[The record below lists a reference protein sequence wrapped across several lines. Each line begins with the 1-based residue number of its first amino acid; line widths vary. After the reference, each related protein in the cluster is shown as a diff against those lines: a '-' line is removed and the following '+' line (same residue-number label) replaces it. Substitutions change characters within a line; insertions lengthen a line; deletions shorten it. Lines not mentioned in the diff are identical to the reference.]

1 MGKRASTTVAPA
13 ENDDDDGNGMQVR
26 NDRNDA
32 RDKGKGKM
40 KMGMEDEM
48 HVSASGVMRRL
59 STPRALIPAKM
70 KKNGSTNTA
79 AIAAAVEGSGG
90 KHKKVDA
97 SAYNNKNNEPRAS
110 TQLTH
115 AQKLTH
121 TGKASGE
128 VVFQDGFGVDIGG
141 EAGGEA
147 GSDRGSGLAGPRQR
161 SRLEGDVASANAA
174 SSSRS
179 RSKGWKAG
187 EMEESNIEPSLS
199 HASKR
204 ISNLAASDTAASTE
218 GAKKSKFTPKPT
230 NEAKL
235 PARAL
240 NRNSGAKASAQEP
253 LLPGQRGMD
262 SSPAQA
268 KPETGKGSKAEAQS
282 NRKSNVA
289 SSPPSTNKQTSS
301 GKASTPSIGDV
312 ISALL
317 ESPQSRVPA
326 KRKSD
331 FASSKV
337 PRVKKQAM
345 RATATPDVEV
355 EDGESTPSTPISG
368 EMVPDMGISRSASD
382 VQAQAQ
388 AQAPLQSRSASSTAS
403 VTATAPTST
412 ITANT
417 APDGSRPCDECR
429 KKKTACNRLQPCSS
443 CVRSSLACT
452 YVNPPILG
460 RSKLGSGSGTG
471 SGRGRGSGR
480 KSNSGRRRGI
490 VGGGDG
496 GSGGDSSG
504 SASLAPPVP
513 PSHVRPSAL
522 PARPSH
528 VSSSAEAAGARNI
541 LDATFTPP
549 ASNTTNSNT
558 IQQHPSTSPLNIDPK
573 LIKKTVLDMDSL
585 LPSLPD
591 PAESSTTAV
600 SHQVAQSTS
609 SGHPNEQSGSRAVEP
624 TSSAPAPS
632 TFSQAA
638 GLDTRIPPTSSSSS
652 RTASISM
659 TDYTNV
665 DFGVIATGLL
675 DGTISVPEVTRF
687 APGLFQ
693 EGRVAHDEIQRILQ
707 SRPTSETNPQF
718 QIGPALGTPQRGQQA
733 PPPIKATESAHTPR
747 LVNPSHPAQRM
758 ISNVIANGPK
768 FGTFGPPV
776 LPRHPASFYADTA
789 PTPAPVPSHHAPPA
803 APRLMPPAETD
814 KAPRRRPAARPK
826 VSSQV
831 QKLKKPTIDPKFT
844 LKRATPSGSPLG
856 PISCR
861 DVDKF
866 IHYLIIMNEIPFP
879 ETFNWDECDDG
890 TTKILRKWQD
900 VYSSITRFDR
910 YSASNGD
917 DIGRLIAARA
927 IDEKKEF
934 ILPAIKVYMES
945 MANLAYEEIKKA
957 PEKDFL
963 GHKYDWDDSSA
974 DPGPGLNWRH
984 VCLLE
989 QAFFLSAK
997 EGIEA
1002 IVQFNKN
1009 NPVPH
1014 GQGAEQVTAMKK
1026 YLKSLKP
1033 PGDTAAGP
1041 SGGSGNMFEGAS
1053 NAIETPPSPPHFC
1066 GFGYFVGKKKTGER
1080 ARVPSKEEVAVSLGY
1095 EIDYDMFGVGNNRA
1109 EKIVAESPP
1118 PRQRFDGD
1126 FFEFPPSFEEGLLN
1140 RNNPDGRDSV
1150 VERDSPFVP
1159 GGVDAMLF
1167 DAARVDEDLDFSQFL
1182 HMDRFD

>member
-1 MGKRASTTVAPA
+1 MGKRASTKAVPA

-26 NDRNDA
+26 NGRNDA

-48 HVSASGVMRRL
+48 HVSASSVTRRL
-59 STPRALIPAKM
+59 STPQVLIPAKM
-70 KKNGSTNTA
+70 KEHSSTTTA
-79 AIAAAVEGSGG
+79 ATVAAVEGSES

-97 SAYNNKNNEPRAS
+97 RAHKNKNNEPRAS

-128 VVFQDGFGVDIGG
+128 VAFQDGFDVDVGG
-141 EAGGEA
+141 EARGEA

-161 SRLEGDVASANAA
+161 SKLEGDVASANAA
-174 SSSRS
+174 PSSRS
-179 RSKGWKAG
+179 RFKGSKAG
-187 EMEESNIEPSLS
+187 AMEESNIEPALS

-204 ISNLAASDTAASTE
+204 ISNLVASDTSASAE
-218 GAKKSKFTPKPT
+218 GATKSKVTPKPV
-230 NEAKL
+230 NEAKV
-235 PARAL
+235 PARASK
-240 NRNSGAKASAQEP
+240 RSSGAKASAQEP
-253 LLPGQRGMD
+253 LLSGQKGMN

-268 KPETGKGSKAEAQS
+268 KPETGKGSKAGPQS

-289 SSPPSTNKQTSS
+289 SSPPSTGNQTSS
-301 GKASTPSIGDV
+301 GKASAPSLGDV

-331 FASSKV
+331 VVSSKV

-345 RATATPDVEV
+345 KATVTPDVEV
-355 EDGESTPSTPISG
+355 EDGGSTPSTPISG
-368 EMVPDMGISRSASD
+368 ATVPDMGMSRSASD

-388 AQAPLQSRSASSTAS
+388 AQAPPQSISASSTAS

-412 ITANT
+412 NAANT

-443 CVRSSLACT
+443 CAKSSLACT
-452 YVNPPILG
+452 YVNPPLPPG
-460 RSKLGSGSGTG
+460 SKLGSGSG
-471 SGRGRGSGR
+471 SGRDRGGR
-480 KSNSGRRRGI
+480 KSNGGRRRGI
-490 VGGGDG
+490 VDGGGG
-496 GSGGDSSG
+496 GSSTAPSAPTVSS
-504 SASLAPPVP
+504 
-513 PSHVRPSAL
+513 SHVRPSVL

-528 VSSSAEAAGARNI
+528 VLSTAEAAGARNI
-541 LDATFTPP
+541 LDATSTPP
-549 ASNTTNSNT
+549 ATNTTNSNT
-558 IQQHPSTSPLNIDPK
+558 IQQHPSTSPLDIDPK
-573 LIKKTVLDMDSL
+573 LIKKTVLDMKSL

-591 PAESSTTAV
+591 PAESSTAPV
-600 SHQVAQSTS
+600 SRQVAQSTP
-609 SGHPNEQSGSRAVEP
+609 SGHPNEQSGSRAVGP
-624 TSSAPAPS
+624 TSSAPAPRTS
-632 TFSQAA
+632 PQAA
-638 GLDTRIPPTSSSSS
+638 GLDKRIPLSSSSSSS
-652 RTASISM
+652 RPASINM

-675 DGTISVPEVTRF
+675 DGTITVPEVTRF

-707 SRPTSETNPQF
+707 SKPTSEANPQL
-718 QIGPALGTPQRGQQA
+718 QTGPALGKPQRGQQA
-733 PPPIKATESAHTPR
+733 PPSIKATGSAPTPR
-747 LVNPSHPAQRM
+747 PVNPSHSAQSM

-768 FGTFGPPV
+768 FGPFGPPV
-776 LPRHPASFYADTA
+776 LPRHPASFYEDTA
-789 PTPAPVPSHHAPPA
+789 PTPAPVPSHHAPAA
-803 APRLMPPAETD
+803 APLLMPPAETH
-814 KAPRRRPAARPK
+814 KAPRRRRAARPK
-826 VSSQV
+826 LSSQE

-844 LKRATPSGSPLG
+844 LKRATPSGAPLD

-866 IHYLIIMNEIPFP
+866 IHYLIVMNEVPFP

-890 TTKILRKWQD
+890 TTTILRKWQD
-900 VYSSITRFDR
+900 VYSSITRLDS

-934 ILPAIKVYMES
+934 ILPAIQVYMDS
-945 MANLAYEEIKKA
+945 MANLAHEQIKNA
-957 PEKDFL
+957 SDEDMM
-963 GHKYDWDDSSA
+963 GHKDDWDDSA
-974 DPGPGLNWRH
+974 DPAPGLNWHH
-984 VCLLE
+984 VCTLE

-1002 IVQFNKN
+1002 IVQFNKD
-1009 NPVPH
+1009 NPVPR

-1033 PGDTAAGP
+1033 PGNEAAGP
-1041 SGGSGNMFEGAS
+1041 SDGSGNMFEGAG
-1053 NAIETPPSPPHFC
+1053 NATAAPPSPPHFC
-1066 GFGYFVGKKKTGER
+1066 GFGYFVGKKKTGEA
-1080 ARVPSKEEVAVSLGY
+1080 ARVPSKEEIAVSLGY
-1095 EIDYDMFGVGNNRA
+1095 EIDYDMFGVGNKRA
-1109 EKIVAESPP
+1109 EKAAAEAPP
-1118 PRQRFDGD
+1118 PRTQFDTSFIDLPFGLEEELLRRND
-1126 FFEFPPSFEEGLLN
+1126 PERRGSSWDRGNPFTFPGA
-1140 RNNPDGRDSV
+1140 G
-1150 VERDSPFVP
+1150 
-1159 GGVDAMLF
+1159 DAMLLSEA
-1167 DAARVDEDLDFSQFL
+1167 DVEEDLDFQQFRQTGR
-1182 HMDRFD
+1182 RFE

>member
-417 APDGSRPCDECR
+417 APDGSRPCDEC
-429 KKKTACNRLQPCSS
+429 P
-443 CVRSSLACT
+443 
-452 YVNPPILG
+452 
-460 RSKLGSGSGTG
+460 
-471 SGRGRGSGR
+471 
-480 KSNSGRRRGI
+480 
-490 VGGGDG
+490 
-496 GSGGDSSG
+496 
-504 SASLAPPVP
+504 
-513 PSHVRPSAL
+513 
-522 PARPSH
+522 
-528 VSSSAEAAGARNI
+528 EAAGARNI

-624 TSSAPAPS
+624 TSSAPAP
-632 TFSQAA
+632 T
-638 GLDTRIPPTSSSSS
+638 
-652 RTASISM
+652 
-659 TDYTNV
+659 
-665 DFGVIATGLL
+665 TGLL